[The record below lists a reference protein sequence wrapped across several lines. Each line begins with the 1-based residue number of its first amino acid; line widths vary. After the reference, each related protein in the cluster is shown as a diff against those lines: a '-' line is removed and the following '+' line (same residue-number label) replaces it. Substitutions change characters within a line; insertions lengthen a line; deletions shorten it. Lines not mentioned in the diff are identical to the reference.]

1 MKTILVVVKW
11 NNVCLSHESQE
22 HRRSEN
28 ISPGELAGV
37 YFTIAE
43 VSRVL
48 RPVNKVKLPHMFHDQ
63 LKWIVSRPQFPP
75 NIHVA
80 VKVDTKSYIE
90 NDIKP
95 PSAYKYR
102 EADLLL
108 ASTSRHRGSVYSY
121 GSKPDG
127 QTWSRSDLIAVMELK
142 GANVNIL

>member
-75 NIHVA
+75 NIRVA

-95 PSAYKYR
+95 PSAYMHR
-102 EADLLL
+102 EADFLVL
-108 ASTSRHRGSVYSY
+108 ADTEAQCTIMGPNQLARL
-121 GSKPDG
+121 PL
-127 QTWSRSDLIAVMELK
+127 SRSDLIAEIELK
-142 GANVNIL
+142 GANVNLM